1 MFTPIDKEL
10 EPIDMERLFYPRAI
24 GIIGASHN
32 PTGGGYFLQ
41 VMKNRYNKPI
51 YLFNPRLKGEKLYG
65 YDVYE
70 SVLDVPDEK
79 PIDYVIIG
87 VPAKIVPHILEE
99 CGKRD
104 IPFVTIFASG
114 FSEVGKEDLEY
125 KVLKIAKKHG
135 IRIIGPNCIGVY
147 CPESDLY
154 FGRGQSRKA
163 GNFGGVFQSG
173 GLAVN
178 ISQLAVS
185 YGCYVSKMVSIGNAI
200 DLSHPQFLEYFLQDD
215 KTAIIGLYLESL
227 RDQIAGR
234 QFMDVAKKC
243 SLNRKP
249 IILWRSGYGEATKK
263 AIQSHTGGLAG
274 KNEIWEAMAKQTG
287 CCLVKNS
294 IELSALAAA
303 FKLTHLPATRRI
315 GLIGIGGGASIEA
328 SDTLEKYNI
337 EIPRLTKKTQK
348 KLGRFLPDVNTSF
361 ENPLD
366 LGALGAMP
374 HIYYRTIITLDK
386 DPNIDAIVFVKDPER
401 FAGLEDTVAEQM
413 GFEEGFNLTR
423 SFAKYLAKAKRSCT
437 KPMYC
442 VMLKIS
448 EGFEEYQSRYRFKL
462 KLLNRNVP
470 VYEDFDLMGTVLDRL
485 CEYREFLQ
493 AHGKYPRNS
502 LSNRDN

>member
-1 MFTPIDKEL
+1 MFTLTDKKH
-10 EPIDMERLFYPRAI
+10 EPIDFEKLFYPRAI
-24 GIIGASHN
+24 GIIGASQN

-41 VMKNRYNKPI
+41 VMKDRFNEPI
-51 YLFNPRLKGEKLYG
+51 YLFNPKLAGEKLYG

-70 SVLDVPDEK
+70 SILDIPEEK

-87 VPAKIVPHILEE
+87 VPAKIVPKVLKESGQKGVPIA
-99 CGKRD
+99 
-104 IPFVTIFASG
+104 TIFASG
-114 FSEVGKEDLEY
+114 FSEVGNEGLEE
-125 KVLKIAKKHG
+125 KVLDIADEYG
-135 IRIIGPNCIGVY
+135 MRIIGPNCLGVY

-154 FGRGQSRKA
+154 YGRGQSRKA

-178 ISQLAVS
+178 VSQLAVS
-185 YGCYVSKMVSIGNAI
+185 YGCYVSKMLSIGNAI
-200 DLSHPQFLEYFLQDD
+200 DLSHPHFLEYFLEDD

-227 RDQIAGR
+227 KDQEQGR
-234 QFMDVAKKC
+234 RFMDIAKKC
-243 SLNRKP
+243 NLNRKP
-249 IILWRSGYGEATKK
+249 VILWRAGYGEATKK

-274 KNEIWEAMAKQTG
+274 NNRIWEAMAKQTG
-287 CCLVKNS
+287 CCLVNNS
-294 IELSALAAA
+294 IELAALASA
-303 FKLTHLPATRRI
+303 FKLTHLPSTRNV

-337 EIPRLTKKTQK
+337 NIPRLTDKTIKKM
-348 KLGRFLPDVNTSF
+348 GRFLPDVNTNFS
-361 ENPLD
+361 NPLD

-386 DPNIDAIVFVKDPER
+386 DPNIDSIIFVKDPER

-413 GFEEGFNLTR
+413 GFDEGFDLTR
-423 SFAKYLAKAKRSCT
+423 SFAKYLGKAKRSCS

-470 VYEDFDLMGTVLDRL
+470 VYENFDLMGKVFDEL
-485 CEYREFLQ
+485 CKYRSFLQ
-493 AHGKYPRNS
+493 AHGKYPRN
-502 LSNRDN
+502 NDD